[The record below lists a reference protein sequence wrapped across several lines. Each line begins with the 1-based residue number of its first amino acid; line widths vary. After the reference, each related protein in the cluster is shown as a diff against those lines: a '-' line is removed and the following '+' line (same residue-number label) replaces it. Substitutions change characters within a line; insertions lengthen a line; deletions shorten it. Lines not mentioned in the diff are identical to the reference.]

1 MKSFLKKINFFL
13 VIIFAFSFS
22 SPILTVN
29 ATLQDDLAAVQQKL
43 KDIKNQKNTIQ
54 QSLNKDKS
62 LQNQYSVEIMNLKN
76 QIDLLDTEI
85 KEKDL
90 IIQELNL
97 QIQILTQTIETTTN
111 EISTAKDEIVKLED
125 ETDKRLVDIY
135 ISEKTF
141 SQLDMFLNEQ
151 GGDIIKLSVY
161 QKSFQM
167 ETNKLLDELN
177 QKKIDLEKKQK
188 QLETDKAQ
196 IILDQTTL
204 ETEKVALTKKQA
216 ELDGQRA
223 VFYKKRNELTASIQ
237 QNNDLINIYS
247 QEEQKTLAL
256 QNKIEQEL
264 FNNVANLGNG
274 TYVVKGTI
282 IGRQGYSGYVIP
294 KGPSGAHL
302 HFATKVN
309 GSSVNPCSLLP
320 TGTFSNCGGSGQISW
335 PLRSPFYYTSSYGW
349 RWGKWHDA
357 IDIASSTTHAYIY
370 AAHDGWLYKGGNFSG
385 GFWRKICETK
395 DNCSKGVYTFYLHLA
410 E

>member
-1 MKSFLKKINFFL
+1 MKNFLKKINFFL
-13 VIIFAFSFS
+13 IIIFAFSFS

-204 ETEKVALTKKQA
+204 ETEKVALTKKQT

-237 QNNDLINIYS
+237 QNSDLINIYS
-247 QEEQKTLAL
+247 QEEQKTLHFKTKL
-256 QNKIEQEL
+256 NKNFLIMSLTLGTEL
-264 FNNVANLGNG
+264 M
-274 TYVVKGTI
+274 
-282 IGRQGYSGYVIP
+282 
-294 KGPSGAHL
+294 
-302 HFATKVN
+302 
-309 GSSVNPCSLLP
+309 
-320 TGTFSNCGGSGQISW
+320 
-335 PLRSPFYYTSSYGW
+335 
-349 RWGKWHDA
+349 
-357 IDIASSTTHAYIY
+357 
-370 AAHDGWLYKGGNFSG
+370 
-385 GFWRKICETK
+385 
-395 DNCSKGVYTFYLHLA
+395 
-410 E
+410 

>member
-1 MKSFLKKINFFL
+1 MKNLIKKLNIL
-13 VIIFAFSFS
+13 LVVIIAFSFS
-22 SPILTVN
+22 TPILTVN

-43 KDIKNQKNTIQ
+43 KDIKNQKNSIQ

-62 LQNQYSVEIMNLKN
+62 LQSQYSNEILILKN

-90 IIQELNL
+90 VIQELNL
-97 QIQILTQTIETTTN
+97 QIKILTETIETTTIN
-111 EISTAKDEIVKLED
+111 IATAKGEIFKLED

-135 ISEKTF
+135 IAEKTF
-141 SQLDMFLNEQ
+141 SQLDMFLSEQ

-167 ETNKLLDELN
+167 ETNKLLDDLN
-177 QKKIDLEKKQK
+177 LKKADLEKKQI
-188 QLETDKAQ
+188 QLEKDKAQ
-196 IILDQTTL
+196 ILLDQTTL
-204 ETEKVALTKKQA
+204 ETEKASLTTKQS

-237 QNNDLINIYS
+237 QNTDLINIYS
-247 QEEQKTLAL
+247 QEEQKTLAM

-274 TYVVKGTI
+274 TYVLKGTI

-294 KGPSGAHL
+294 KGPGGAHL

-320 TGTFSNCGGSGQISW
+320 TGTFSNCGGSAQISW

-385 GFWRKICETK
+385 GIWRKVCETK
-395 DNCSKGVYTFYLHLA
+395 DNCNKGVYTFYLHLA